1 MQRPPSAIV
10 DLLACASLVTSLAG
24 ASFSNAGLR
33 ENDPGVVQVR
43 LGGLVLLAPRAGC
56 ASPKPSEMPRSV
68 HTVPALF
75 RRARCDC
82 ASSSSASSASISSED
97 SEDEAAPWRGA
108 EGARSPVLC
117 HKPSDDTPSKP
128 TFRRGDSS
136 SEGEASEGEASEGE
150 ASEGEAFEDEASC
163 RGAEDARWAVLC
175 PRRWPLRR
183 FGASSSA
190 SSEDAPSCQRI
201 ADACL
206 PVLCPLRPPRR
217 SCVFARWRGSA
228 SSSVPSELDG
238 EASRRGSDG
247 ACWPPVRWPA

>member
-10 DLLACASLVTSLAG
+10 DLLACASLVSSLEG
-24 ASFSNAGLR
+24 TSFSNAGLGD
-33 ENDPGVVQVR
+33 NGPGVVQTR

-68 HTVPALF
+68 HTVPAPF

-82 ASSSSASSASISSED
+82 DS

-108 EGARSPVLC
+108 ERACSPVLC

-136 SEGEASEGEASEGE
+136 SVSSEGEASEE
-150 ASEGEAFEDEASC
+150 ASEDEASC

-183 FGASSSA
+183 LGASSSA
-190 SSEDAPSCQRI
+190 SSDDEPSCRRI
-201 ADACL
+201 ADAWL
-206 PVLCPLRPPRR
+206 PVLCPFRPPRR
-217 SCVFARWRGSA
+217 SCV
-228 SSSVPSELDG
+228 
-238 EASRRGSDG
+238 
-247 ACWPPVRWPA
+247 

>member
-43 LGGLVLLAPRAGC
+43 LGGLVLPSPRAGC

-75 RRARCDC
+75 RARCDC

-97 SEDEAAPWRGA
+97 SEDEVAPWRGA

-150 ASEGEAFEDEASC
+150 ASEGEASEGEAFEDEASC

-175 PRRWPLRR
+175 LRALLRR
-183 FGASSSA
+183 LGASSSA
-190 SSEDAPSCQRI
+190 SSEDEPSCRRI
-201 ADACL
+201 AEACL
-206 PVLCPLRPPRR
+206 PVL
-217 SCVFARWRGSA
+217 
-228 SSSVPSELDG
+228 
-238 EASRRGSDG
+238 
-247 ACWPPVRWPA
+247 